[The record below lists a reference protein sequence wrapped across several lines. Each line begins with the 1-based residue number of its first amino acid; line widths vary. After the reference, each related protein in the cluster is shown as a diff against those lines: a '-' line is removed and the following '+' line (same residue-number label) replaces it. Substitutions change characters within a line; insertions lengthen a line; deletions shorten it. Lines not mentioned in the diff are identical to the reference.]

1 MYYGERLNTST
12 HLLGA
17 LLAVAGSAV
26 LITRAAFSG
35 DAFKIV
41 SVSLFGL
48 SMILLY
54 TASTLFHG
62 TRGKLKAAWAKADHC
77 AIYLLIAGTY
87 MPFTLVTLRGA
98 WGWTL
103 FGLVWAIACVGIV
116 KELLAGEES
125 PPAVSLYLAMG
136 WLALAASVPLVR
148 HLSAGGLACLLLGAL
163 CYTVGVVFYW
173 FDDRWRHAH
182 GIWHMLV
189 LAGTASH
196 YFTVF
201 YFVI

>member
-1 MYYGERLNTST
+1 MYYGERLNTAT

-17 LLAVAGSAV
+17 VLAVAGTAA
-26 LITRAAFSG
+26 LIVKAAFSG

-48 SMILLY
+48 SMIVLY
-54 TASTLFHG
+54 AASTLFHG
-62 TRGKLKAAWAKADHC
+62 SRGRLKAIWAKADHC

-103 FGLVWAIACVGIV
+103 FGLIWSVALVGLI
-116 KELLAGEES
+116 KELRAKHADLPS
-125 PPAVSLYLAMG
+125 VPLYLAMG
-136 WLALAASVPLVR
+136 WLGLAAAVPLAR
-148 HLSAGGLACLLLGAL
+148 HLSAGGLTFLLLGAV

-189 LAGTASH
+189 LAGTTSH

-201 YFVI
+201 YFVV